1 MELKK
6 IGKIEVK
13 NEPYLKPISDEGIG
27 FYNLDDKTAVL
38 RFYVTKNNEPLLIS
52 EENTE
57 TYIYLESSN
66 GSNQVVEN
74 VRFIDPLNGV
84 IEVTIPIEFLQAST
98 NTTVIGQIYISINHL
113 NQVDSDKSST
123 AVLNEFEFEVGNAII
138 NKINGATKIKY
149 IRMFDELK
157 RQINARATEIQEQL
171 DNLEDYV
178 VKVKN
183 ASDEGITK
191 IQIETKKGLDILN
204 QQHSKS
210 LKDVEESLNAAK
222 NTIQNL
228 YEEYDND
235 IEVKGGQYLKDLRIE
250 VRNIENILSQE
261 GYVTIDEHRKI
272 ITEIQEKLPESS
284 DWIEY
289 DLINGAIKNR
299 HYKAEGQNGFNC
311 AYKTI
316 QHQDYKEV
324 ILRINADNF
333 KSGTAIAKLPSEL
346 ITSTQTAFLRTVP
359 VKACGAQLTIEPNG
373 DVKVY
378 ISQSNQWSVSREA
391 YIYGEIRMIDKRGE

>member
-1 MELKK
+1 MELQK

-123 AVLNEFEFEVGNAII
+123 AVLNEFEFKVGNAII

-178 VKVKN
+178 VKVKD

-191 IQIETKKGLDILN
+191 IQIETKKGLDKLN

-210 LKDVEESLNAAK
+210 VKDVEEFLNAAK

-228 YEEYDND
+228 YEEYDNEID
-235 IEVKGGQYLKDLRIE
+235 TKGSQYLKDLRIE

-316 QHQDYKEV
+316 QHQDYKGV

-378 ISQSNQWSVSREA
+378 ISQSDQWSVSREA
-391 YIYGEIRMIDKRGE
+391 YIYGEIRMIDKGGE

>member
-1 MELKK
+1 MELQK

-27 FYNLDDKTAVL
+27 FYNLDDKTTVL

-123 AVLNEFEFEVGNAII
+123 AVLNEFEFKVGNAII

-178 VKVKN
+178 VKVKD

-191 IQIETKKGLDILN
+191 IQIETKKGLDKLN

-210 LKDVEESLNAAK
+210 VKDVEEFLNAAK

-228 YEEYDND
+228 YEEYDNEID
-235 IEVKGGQYLKDLRIE
+235 TKGSQYLKDLRIE

-378 ISQSNQWSVSREA
+378 ISQSDQWSVSREA
-391 YIYGEIRMIDKRGE
+391 YIYGEIRMIDKGGE

>member
-38 RFYVTKNNEPLLIS
+38 RFYVTKNKKPLLIS

-66 GSNQVVEN
+66 GSNQIVEN
-74 VRFIDPLNGV
+74 VRFIDPLDGV

-98 NTTVIGQIYISINHL
+98 NTTVIGQIYISINHR
-113 NQVDSDKSST
+113 NQVDNDKSST
-123 AVLNEFEFEVGNAII
+123 AVLTEFEFEVGDAII

-178 VKVKN
+178 VKVKD

-191 IQIETKKGLDILN
+191 IQIETKKGLDKLN

-210 LKDVEESLNAAK
+210 VKDVEEFLNAAK

-228 YEEYDND
+228 YEEYDNEID
-235 IEVKGGQYLKDLRIE
+235 TKGSQYLKDLRIE
-250 VRNIENILSQE
+250 IRNIENVLSQE
-261 GYVTIDEHRKI
+261 GYVTIDEHRKS

-378 ISQSNQWSVSREA
+378 ISQSDQWLVSREA
-391 YIYGEIRMIDKRGE
+391 YIYGEIRMIDKGGE

>member
-1 MELKK
+1 MELQK

-123 AVLNEFEFEVGNAII
+123 AVLNEFEFKVGNAII

-178 VKVKN
+178 VKVKD

-191 IQIETKKGLDILN
+191 IQIETKKGLDKLN

-210 LKDVEESLNAAK
+210 VKDVEEFLNAAK

-228 YEEYDND
+228 YEEYDNEID
-235 IEVKGGQYLKDLRIE
+235 TKGSQYLKDLRIE

-261 GYVTIDEHRKI
+261 GYVTIDEHRKS

-378 ISQSNQWSVSREA
+378 ISQSDQWSVSREA
-391 YIYGEIRMIDKRGE
+391 YIYGEIRMIDKGGE

>member
-1 MELKK
+1 MELQK

-123 AVLNEFEFEVGNAII
+123 AVLNEFEFKVGNAII

-178 VKVKN
+178 VKVKD

-191 IQIETKKGLDILN
+191 IQIETKKGLDKLN

-210 LKDVEESLNAAK
+210 VKDVEEFLNAAK

-228 YEEYDND
+228 YEEYDN
-235 IEVKGGQYLKDLRIE
+235 
-250 VRNIENILSQE
+250 
-261 GYVTIDEHRKI
+261 
-272 ITEIQEKLPESS
+272 EI
-284 DWIEY
+284 
-289 DLINGAIKNR
+289 
-299 HYKAEGQNGFNC
+299 
-311 AYKTI
+311 
-316 QHQDYKEV
+316 
-324 ILRINADNF
+324 
-333 KSGTAIAKLPSEL
+333 
-346 ITSTQTAFLRTVP
+346 
-359 VKACGAQLTIEPNG
+359 
-373 DVKVY
+373 
-378 ISQSNQWSVSREA
+378 
-391 YIYGEIRMIDKRGE
+391 

>member
-1 MELKK
+1 MELQK

-57 TYIYLESSN
+57 AYIYLESSN

-123 AVLNEFEFEVGNAII
+123 AVLNEFEFKVGNAII

-178 VKVKN
+178 VKVKD

-191 IQIETKKGLDILN
+191 IQIETKKGLDKLN

-210 LKDVEESLNAAK
+210 VKDVEEFLNAAK

-228 YEEYDND
+228 YEEYDNEID
-235 IEVKGGQYLKDLRIE
+235 TKGSQYLKDLRIE

-378 ISQSNQWSVSREA
+378 ISQSDQWSVSREA
-391 YIYGEIRMIDKRGE
+391 YIYGEIRMIDKGGE

>member
-38 RFYVTKNNEPLLIS
+38 RFYVTKNKKPLLIS

-98 NTTVIGQIYISINHL
+98 NTTVIGQIYISINHQ

-123 AVLNEFEFEVGNAII
+123 AVLTEFEFEVGDAII

-157 RQINARATEIQEQL
+157 KQINARATEIQEQL

-178 VKVKN
+178 VKVKD

-191 IQIETKKGLDILN
+191 IQIETKKGLDKLN

-210 LKDVEESLNAAK
+210 VKDVEESLNAAK

-228 YEEYDND
+228 YEEYDNEID
-235 IEVKGGQYLKDLRIE
+235 TKGSQYLKDLRIE
-250 VRNIENILSQE
+250 VRNIENVLSQE

-299 HYKAEGQNGFNC
+299 HYKAKGQNGFNC
-311 AYKTI
+311 AYKI
-316 QHQDYKEV
+316 
-324 ILRINADNF
+324 I
-333 KSGTAIAKLPSEL
+333 
-346 ITSTQTAFLRTVP
+346 
-359 VKACGAQLTIEPNG
+359 
-373 DVKVY
+373 
-378 ISQSNQWSVSREA
+378 
-391 YIYGEIRMIDKRGE
+391 

>member
-38 RFYVTKNNEPLLIS
+38 RFYVTKNKKPLLIS

-98 NTTVIGQIYISINHL
+98 NTTVIGQIYISINHR

-123 AVLNEFEFEVGNAII
+123 AVLTEFEFEVGDAII

-178 VKVKN
+178 VKVKD

-191 IQIETKKGLDILN
+191 IQIETKKGLDQLN

-228 YEEYDND
+228 YEEYDNEID
-235 IEVKGGQYLKDLRIE
+235 TKGSQYLKDLRIE
-250 VRNIENILSQE
+250 VSNIENILNQE
-261 GYVTIDEHRKI
+261 GYVTIDEHRKS

-311 AYKTI
+311 AYKII

-324 ILRINADNF
+324 ILRINADTF
-333 KSGTAIAKLPSEL
+333 KSGTVIAKLPSEL

-378 ISQSNQWSVSREA
+378 ISQSDQWSVNREA
-391 YIYGEIRMIDKRGE
+391 YIYGEIRMIDKGGE

>member
-84 IEVTIPIEFLQAST
+84 IEVTIPIEFLQVST

>member
-1 MELKK
+1 MELQK

-38 RFYVTKNNEPLLIS
+38 RFYVTKNKKPLLIS

-66 GSNQVVEN
+66 GSNQIVEN

-123 AVLNEFEFEVGNAII
+123 AVLNEFEFKVGNAII

-178 VKVKN
+178 VKVKD

-191 IQIETKKGLDILN
+191 IQIETKKGLDKLN

-210 LKDVEESLNAAK
+210 VKDVEESLKAAK

-228 YEEYDND
+228 YEEYDNEID
-235 IEVKGGQYLKDLRIE
+235 TKGSQYLKDLRIE

-378 ISQSNQWSVSREA
+378 ISQSDQWSVSREA
-391 YIYGEIRMIDKRGE
+391 YIYGEIRMIDKGGE

>member
-38 RFYVTKNNEPLLIS
+38 RFYVTKNKKPLLIS

-123 AVLNEFEFEVGNAII
+123 AVLNEFEFKVGNAII

-178 VKVKN
+178 VKVKD

-191 IQIETKKGLDILN
+191 IQIETKKGLDKLN

-210 LKDVEESLNAAK
+210 VKDVEEFLNAAK

-228 YEEYDND
+228 YEEYDNEID
-235 IEVKGGQYLKDLRIE
+235 TKGSQYLKDLRIE

-378 ISQSNQWSVSREA
+378 ISQSDQWSVSREA
-391 YIYGEIRMIDKRGE
+391 YIYGEIRMIDKGGE

>member
-98 NTTVIGQIYISINHL
+98 NTTVIGQIYILINHL

-123 AVLNEFEFEVGNAII
+123 AVLNEFEFKVGNAII

-228 YEEYDND
+228 YEEYDNEID
-235 IEVKGGQYLKDLRIE
+235 TKGSQYLKDLRIE

-272 ITEIQEKLPESS
+272 FTEIQEKLPESS

-378 ISQSNQWSVSREA
+378 ISQSDQWSVSREA
-391 YIYGEIRMIDKRGE
+391 YIYGEIRMIDKGGE

>member
-1 MELKK
+1 MELQK

-38 RFYVTKNNEPLLIS
+38 RFYVTKNKKPLLIS

-123 AVLNEFEFEVGNAII
+123 AVLNEFEFKVGNAII

-178 VKVKN
+178 VKVKD

-191 IQIETKKGLDILN
+191 IQIETKKGLDKLN

-210 LKDVEESLNAAK
+210 VKDVEEFLNAAK

-228 YEEYDND
+228 YEEYDNEID
-235 IEVKGGQYLKDLRIE
+235 TKGSQYLKDLRIE

-378 ISQSNQWSVSREA
+378 ISQSDQWSVSREA
-391 YIYGEIRMIDKRGE
+391 YIYGEIRMIDKGGE

>member
-38 RFYVTKNNEPLLIS
+38 RFYVTKNKKPLLIS

-98 NTTVIGQIYISINHL
+98 NTTVIGQIYISINHR

-123 AVLNEFEFEVGNAII
+123 AVLTEFEFEVGDAII

-157 RQINARATEIQEQL
+157 RQINARATDIQEQL

-210 LKDVEESLNAAK
+210 LKDVEESLSAAK

-235 IEVKGGQYLKDLRIE
+235 IETKGGQYLKDLRIE
-250 VRNIENILSQE
+250 VMNIENILSQE

-272 ITEIQEKLPESS
+272 FTEIQEKLPESS

-378 ISQSNQWSVSREA
+378 ISQSDQWSVSREA
-391 YIYGEIRMIDKRGE
+391 YIYGEIRMIDKGGE

>member
-1 MELKK
+1 MELQK

-123 AVLNEFEFEVGNAII
+123 AVLNEFEFKVGNAII

-178 VKVKN
+178 VKVKD
-183 ASDEGITK
+183 ASDEGIIK
-191 IQIETKKGLDILN
+191 IQIETKKGLDKLN

-210 LKDVEESLNAAK
+210 VKDVEEFLNAAK

-228 YEEYDND
+228 YEEYDNEID
-235 IEVKGGQYLKDLRIE
+235 TKGSQYLKDLRIE

-378 ISQSNQWSVSREA
+378 ISQSDQWSVSREA
-391 YIYGEIRMIDKRGE
+391 YIYGEIRMIDKGGE

>member
-38 RFYVTKNNEPLLIS
+38 RFYVTKNKKPLLIS

-66 GSNQVVEN
+66 GFNQIVEN
-74 VRFIDPLNGV
+74 VRFIDPLDGV

-98 NTTVIGQIYISINHL
+98 NTTVIGQIYISINHR
-113 NQVDSDKSST
+113 NQVDNDKSST
-123 AVLNEFEFEVGNAII
+123 AVLTEFEFEVDDAII

-157 RQINARATEIQEQL
+157 KQINARATEIQEQL

-178 VKVKN
+178 VKVKD

-210 LKDVEESLNAAK
+210 VKDVEESLNAAK

-228 YEEYDND
+228 YEEYDNEID
-235 IEVKGGQYLKDLRIE
+235 TKGSQYLKDLRIE
-250 VRNIENILSQE
+250 IRNIENVLSQE

-378 ISQSNQWSVSREA
+378 ISQSDQWSVSREA
-391 YIYGEIRMIDKRGE
+391 YIYGEIRMIDKGGE

>member
-1 MELKK
+1 MELQK

-27 FYNLDDKTAVL
+27 FYNLDDKTAFL

-123 AVLNEFEFEVGNAII
+123 AVLNEFEFKVGNAII

-178 VKVKN
+178 VKVKD

-191 IQIETKKGLDILN
+191 IQIETKKGLDKLN

-210 LKDVEESLNAAK
+210 VKDVEEFLNAAK

-228 YEEYDND
+228 YEEYDNEID
-235 IEVKGGQYLKDLRIE
+235 TKGSQYLKDLRIE

-378 ISQSNQWSVSREA
+378 ISQSDQWSVSREA
-391 YIYGEIRMIDKRGE
+391 YIYGEIRMIDKGGE

>member
-1 MELKK
+1 MELQK

-123 AVLNEFEFEVGNAII
+123 AVLNEFEFKVGNAII

-178 VKVKN
+178 VKVKD

-191 IQIETKKGLDILN
+191 IQIETKKRLDKLN

-210 LKDVEESLNAAK
+210 VKDVEEFLNAAK

-228 YEEYDND
+228 YEEYDNEID
-235 IEVKGGQYLKDLRIE
+235 TKGSQYLKDLRIE

-378 ISQSNQWSVSREA
+378 ISQSDQWSVSREA
-391 YIYGEIRMIDKRGE
+391 YIYGEIRMIDKGGE

>member
-38 RFYVTKNNEPLLIS
+38 SFYVTKNKKPLLIS

-98 NTTVIGQIYISINHL
+98 NTTVIGQIYISINHQ

-123 AVLNEFEFEVGNAII
+123 AVLTEFEFEVGDAII

-178 VKVKN
+178 VKVKD

-191 IQIETKKGLDILN
+191 IQIETKKGLDKLN

-210 LKDVEESLNAAK
+210 IKDVEESLNAAK

-228 YEEYDND
+228 YEEYDNEID
-235 IEVKGGQYLKDLRIE
+235 TKGSQYLKDLRIE
-250 VRNIENILSQE
+250 VRNIENVLSQE
-261 GYVTIDEHRKI
+261 GYVTIDEHRKS

-391 YIYGEIRMIDKRGE
+391 YIYGEIRMIDKGGE

>member
-38 RFYVTKNNEPLLIS
+38 RFYVTKNKKPLLIS

-66 GSNQVVEN
+66 GSNQVVED

-98 NTTVIGQIYISINHL
+98 NTTVIGQIYISINHQ

-123 AVLNEFEFEVGNAII
+123 AVLTEFEFEVGDAII

-191 IQIETKKGLDILN
+191 IQIETKKGLDKLN

-210 LKDVEESLNAAK
+210 VKDVEESLNAAK

-228 YEEYDND
+228 YEEYDNEID
-235 IEVKGGQYLKDLRIE
+235 TKGSQYLKDLRIE

-378 ISQSNQWSVSREA
+378 ISQSDQWSVSREA
-391 YIYGEIRMIDKRGE
+391 YIYGEIRMIDKGVE

>member
-1 MELKK
+1 MELQK

-123 AVLNEFEFEVGNAII
+123 AVLNEFEFKVGNAII

-178 VKVKN
+178 VKVKD

-191 IQIETKKGLDILN
+191 IQIETKKGLDKLN

-210 LKDVEESLNAAK
+210 VKDVEEFLNAAK

-228 YEEYDND
+228 YEEYDNEID
-235 IEVKGGQYLKDLRIE
+235 TKGSQYLKDLRIE

-316 QHQDYKEV
+316 QHKDYKEV

-378 ISQSNQWSVSREA
+378 ISQSDQWSVSREA
-391 YIYGEIRMIDKRGE
+391 YIYGEIRMIDKGGE

>member
-1 MELKK
+1 MELQK

-123 AVLNEFEFEVGNAII
+123 AVLNEFEFKVGNAII

-157 RQINARATEIQEQL
+157 RQINARATDIQEQL

-178 VKVKN
+178 VKVKD

-191 IQIETKKGLDILN
+191 IQIETKKGLDKLN

-210 LKDVEESLNAAK
+210 VKDVEEFLNAAK

-228 YEEYDND
+228 YEEYDNEID
-235 IEVKGGQYLKDLRIE
+235 TKGSQYLKDLRIE

-378 ISQSNQWSVSREA
+378 ISQSDQWSVSREA
-391 YIYGEIRMIDKRGE
+391 YIYGEIRMIDKGGE

>member
-1 MELKK
+1 MELQK

-123 AVLNEFEFEVGNAII
+123 AVLNEFEFKVGNAII

-178 VKVKN
+178 VKVKD

-191 IQIETKKGLDILN
+191 IQIETKKGLDKLN

-210 LKDVEESLNAAK
+210 VKDVEEFLNAAK

-228 YEEYDND
+228 YEEYDNEID
-235 IEVKGGQYLKDLRIE
+235 TKGSQYLKDLRIE

-316 QHQDYKEV
+316 QHQDYK
-324 ILRINADNF
+324 
-333 KSGTAIAKLPSEL
+333 
-346 ITSTQTAFLRTVP
+346 
-359 VKACGAQLTIEPNG
+359 
-373 DVKVY
+373 
-378 ISQSNQWSVSREA
+378 
-391 YIYGEIRMIDKRGE
+391 

>member
-1 MELKK
+1 MELQK

-98 NTTVIGQIYISINHL
+98 NTTVIGQIYVSINHL

-123 AVLNEFEFEVGNAII
+123 AVLNEFEFKVGNAII

-178 VKVKN
+178 VKVKD

-191 IQIETKKGLDILN
+191 IQIETKKGLDKLN

-210 LKDVEESLNAAK
+210 VKDVEEFLNAAK

-228 YEEYDND
+228 YEEYDNEID
-235 IEVKGGQYLKDLRIE
+235 TKGSQYLKDLRIE

-378 ISQSNQWSVSREA
+378 ISQSDQWSVSREA
-391 YIYGEIRMIDKRGE
+391 YIYGEIRMIDKGGE

>member
-1 MELKK
+1 M
-6 IGKIEVK
+6 
-13 NEPYLKPISDEGIG
+13 
-27 FYNLDDKTAVL
+27 
-38 RFYVTKNNEPLLIS
+38 
-52 EENTE
+52 
-57 TYIYLESSN
+57 
-66 GSNQVVEN
+66 
-74 VRFIDPLNGV
+74 
-84 IEVTIPIEFLQAST
+84 
-98 NTTVIGQIYISINHL
+98 
-113 NQVDSDKSST
+113 
-123 AVLNEFEFEVGNAII
+123 GNAII

-178 VKVKN
+178 VKVKD

-191 IQIETKKGLDILN
+191 IQIETKKGLDKLN

-210 LKDVEESLNAAK
+210 VKDVEEFLNAAK

-228 YEEYDND
+228 YEEYDNEID
-235 IEVKGGQYLKDLRIE
+235 TKGSQYLKDLRIE

-378 ISQSNQWSVSREA
+378 ISQSDQWSVSREA
-391 YIYGEIRMIDKRGE
+391 YIYGEIRMIDKGGE

>member
-1 MELKK
+1 MELQK

-123 AVLNEFEFEVGNAII
+123 AVLNEFEFKVGNAII

-178 VKVKN
+178 VKVKD

-191 IQIETKKGLDILN
+191 IQIETKKGLDKLN

-210 LKDVEESLNAAK
+210 VKDVEEFLNAAK

-228 YEEYDND
+228 YEEYDNEID
-235 IEVKGGQYLKDLRIE
+235 TKGSQYLKDLRIE

-299 HYKAEGQNGFNC
+299 HYKAEGQSGFNC

-378 ISQSNQWSVSREA
+378 ISQSDQWSVSREA
-391 YIYGEIRMIDKRGE
+391 YIYGEIRMIDKGGE

>member
-1 MELKK
+1 MELQK
-6 IGKIEVK
+6 ISKIEVK

-123 AVLNEFEFEVGNAII
+123 AVLNEFEFKVGNAII

-178 VKVKN
+178 VKVKD

-191 IQIETKKGLDILN
+191 IQIETKKGLDKLN

-210 LKDVEESLNAAK
+210 VKDVEEFLNAAK

-228 YEEYDND
+228 YEEYDNEID
-235 IEVKGGQYLKDLRIE
+235 TKGSQYLKDLRIE

-378 ISQSNQWSVSREA
+378 ISQSDQWSVSREA
-391 YIYGEIRMIDKRGE
+391 YIYGEIRMIDKGGE

>member
-13 NEPYLKPISDEGIG
+13 KEPYLKPISDEGIG

-38 RFYVTKNNEPLLIS
+38 RFYVTKNKKPLLIS

-98 NTTVIGQIYISINHL
+98 NTTDIGQIYISINHQ

-123 AVLNEFEFEVGNAII
+123 AVLTEFEFEVGDAII

-178 VKVKN
+178 VKVKD

-191 IQIETKKGLDILN
+191 IQIETKKGLDQLN

-210 LKDVEESLNAAK
+210 VKDVEESLNAAK

-228 YEEYDND
+228 YEEYDNEID
-235 IEVKGGQYLKDLRIE
+235 TKGSQYLKDLRIE

-378 ISQSNQWSVSREA
+378 ISQSDQWSVSREA
-391 YIYGEIRMIDKRGE
+391 YIYGEIRMIDKGGE

>member
-98 NTTVIGQIYISINHL
+98 NTTVIGQIYISINHR

-123 AVLNEFEFEVGNAII
+123 AVLTEFEFEVGNAII

-191 IQIETKKGLDILN
+191 IQIETKKGLDKLN

-210 LKDVEESLNAAK
+210 VKDVEESLNAAK

-228 YEEYDND
+228 YEEYDNEID
-235 IEVKGGQYLKDLRIE
+235 TKGSQYLKDLRIE

-261 GYVTIDEHRKI
+261 GYVTIDENRKI

-346 ITSTQTAFLRTVP
+346 ITSTQTALLRTVP

-378 ISQSNQWSVSREA
+378 ISQSDQWSVSREA
-391 YIYGEIRMIDKRGE
+391 YIYGEIRMIDKGGE

>member
-1 MELKK
+1 MELQK

-123 AVLNEFEFEVGNAII
+123 AVLNEFEFKVGNAII

-178 VKVKN
+178 VKVKD

-191 IQIETKKGLDILN
+191 IQIETKKGLDKLN

-210 LKDVEESLNAAK
+210 VKDVEEFLNAAK

-228 YEEYDND
+228 YEEYDNEID
-235 IEVKGGQYLKDLRIE
+235 TKGSQYLKDLRIE
-250 VRNIENILSQE
+250 VRNIENILSKE

-378 ISQSNQWSVSREA
+378 ISQSDQWSVSREA
-391 YIYGEIRMIDKRGE
+391 YIYGEIRMIDKGGE

>member
-1 MELKK
+1 MELQK

-38 RFYVTKNNEPLLIS
+38 RFYVTKNKKPLLIS

-123 AVLNEFEFEVGNAII
+123 AVLNEFEFKVGNAII

-178 VKVKN
+178 VKVKD

-210 LKDVEESLNAAK
+210 VKDVEEFLNAAK

-228 YEEYDND
+228 YEEYDNEID
-235 IEVKGGQYLKDLRIE
+235 TKGSQYLKDLRIE

-378 ISQSNQWSVSREA
+378 ISQSDQWSVSREA
-391 YIYGEIRMIDKRGE
+391 YIYGEIRMIDKGGE

>member
-123 AVLNEFEFEVGNAII
+123 AVLNEFEFKVGNAII

-157 RQINARATEIQEQL
+157 KQINARATEIQEQL

-235 IEVKGGQYLKDLRIE
+235 IEAKGGQYLKDLRIE

-272 ITEIQEKLPESS
+272 FTEIQEKLPESS

-378 ISQSNQWSVSREA
+378 ISQSDQWSVSREA
-391 YIYGEIRMIDKRGE
+391 YIYGEIRMIDKGGE

>member
-113 NQVDSDKSST
+113 NQVDSAKSST
-123 AVLNEFEFEVGNAII
+123 AVLNEFEFKVGNAII

-178 VKVKN
+178 VKVKD

-191 IQIETKKGLDILN
+191 IQIETKKGLDKLN

-210 LKDVEESLNAAK
+210 VKDVEEFLNAAK

-228 YEEYDND
+228 YEEYDNEID
-235 IEVKGGQYLKDLRIE
+235 TKGSQYLKDLRIE

-378 ISQSNQWSVSREA
+378 ISQSDQWSVSREA
-391 YIYGEIRMIDKRGE
+391 YIYGEIRMIDKGGE

>member
-123 AVLNEFEFEVGNAII
+123 AVLNEFEFKVGNAII

-178 VKVKN
+178 VKVKD

-191 IQIETKKGLDILN
+191 IQIETKKGLDKLN

-210 LKDVEESLNAAK
+210 VKDVEEFLNAAK

-228 YEEYDND
+228 YEEYDNEID
-235 IEVKGGQYLKDLRIE
+235 TKGSQYLKDLRIE

-378 ISQSNQWSVSREA
+378 ISQSDQWSVSREA
-391 YIYGEIRMIDKRGE
+391 YIYGEIRMIDKGGE